1 MINNTIPSFLKLL
14 ESDDIGLHD
23 LDKYYDMYP
32 EAFEEYFNYHCPKTE
47 ERLSSA
53 IKKYPEKLKDIR
65 IISETLP
72 SIIQEISEEYHI
84 QFGFNIDLTFH
95 LFVGGFGSNAFVERD
110 IIGDIFL
117 SAEKLSPE
125 REHLRVIVAHEIDH
139 IYHNF
144 VLQESGMDWTKAQ
157 WTDAAVSLYR
167 EGVATYLS
175 QRIAKGLSKSVYYS
189 YDNDGDD
196 WLYCYEEHKDHIK
209 KHFLQDYVKG
219 WTDEKEKEWFR
230 LSGGTYFGC
239 NRLGYFLG
247 TSYMEYIVNTFGESE
262 ALTFW
267 TKNNLKSSVMEWLQ
281 K

>member
-1 MINNTIPSFLKLL
+1 MINNTIPRFLKVL

-23 LDKYYDMYP
+23 LNNYYDMYP
-32 EAFEEYFNYHCPKTE
+32 EAFEEYFNYHCPKTD

-53 IKKYPEKLKDIR
+53 IKKYPEKLEDIR

-72 SIIQEISEEYHI
+72 SIIQEMSEEYRI

-117 SAEKLSPE
+117 AAEKLSPA
-125 REHLRVIVAHEIDH
+125 REHLRVIVAHEIGH

-175 QRIAKGLSKSVYYS
+175 QRIAKGLSKPVYYS

-196 WLYCYEEHKDHIK
+196 WLFCYEEHKDQIK

-230 LSGGTYFGC
+230 LSGGNYFGY

-247 TSYMEYIVNTFGESE
+247 TSYIEYMVRTFGETE

-267 TKNNLKSSVMEWLQ
+267 GKNNLRSSVMEWLQ